1 MNLKQTVAT
10 GLMTVVAFGA
20 LTFMPASA
28 DSLDKAASAPAPI
41 AAVAVA
47 AETPQHLVWD
57 MTYGD
62 QGPMPTTQVMADEPA
77 VSAENRDVVD
87 LSMG

>member
-1 MNLKQTVAT
+1 MKTKQIVAT
-10 GLMTVVAFGA
+10 ALLTAVAFGS

-28 DSLDKAASAPAPI
+28 DSLAASAKTTGTEMN
-41 AAVAVA
+41 VALNGM
-47 AETPQHLVWD
+47 ETPQHLVWD

-62 QGPMPTTQVMADEPA
+62 QTPPAAADEPVV
-77 VSAENRDVVD
+77 VSENTEVID

>member
-1 MNLKQTVAT
+1 MKIKQLVAAAA
-10 GLMTVVAFGA
+10 LTVVAFGS

-28 DSLDKAASAPAPI
+28 DSLDSSAKAAGTEI
-41 AAVAVA
+41 NVALNGM
-47 AETPQHLVWD
+47 ETPQHLVWD

-62 QGPMPTTQVMADEPA
+62 QTPPAAADEP
-77 VSAENRDVVD
+77 VVVTENTEAVD

>member
-1 MNLKQTVAT
+1 MKTKQIVAT
-10 GLMTVVAFGA
+10 ALLTAVAFGS

-28 DSLDKAASAPAPI
+28 DSLGSSAKATGTDAS
-41 AAVAVA
+41 VALNGM
-47 AETPQHLVWD
+47 ETPQQLVWD

-62 QGPMPTTQVMADEPA
+62 QTPTAAADEPVV
-77 VSAENRDVVD
+77 VSENTDVVD

>member
-1 MNLKQTVAT
+1 MKTKQIFATALVAAA
-10 GLMTVVAFGA
+10 AFGS

-28 DSLDKAASAPAPI
+28 DSLESSAKATGTEAS
-41 AAVAVA
+41 VALIGM
-47 AETPQHLVWD
+47 ETPQHLVWD

-62 QGPMPTTQVMADEPA
+62 QTPPDAAADEPVVA
-77 VSAENRDVVD
+77 SENTNVVD

>member
-1 MNLKQTVAT
+1 MKTKQIIAT
-10 GLMTVVAFGA
+10 ALLTAVAFGS

-28 DSLDKAASAPAPI
+28 DSLESSAKATGLDAS
-41 AAVAVA
+41 VAVNA
-47 AETPQHLVWD
+47 TETAQHLVWD

-62 QGPMPTTQVMADEPA
+62 QTPPTDAANEA
-77 VSAENRDVVD
+77 VVATENTNVTD

>member
-1 MNLKQTVAT
+1 MLTILWLLLA
-10 GLMTVVAFGA
+10 VVAFGA

-28 DSLDKAASAPAPI
+28 DSLDKQASAPAQMV
-41 AAVAVA
+41 AVANA

-62 QGPMPTTQVMADEPA
+62 QDPMPTTEVAADESA
-77 VSAENRDVVD
+77 VTAENKDVVD
-87 LSMG
+87 LSVG

>member
-1 MNLKQTVAT
+1 MKTKQIVAT
-10 GLMTVVAFGA
+10 ALLTAIAFGS

-28 DSLDKAASAPAPI
+28 DSLESSAKAAGTEAS
-41 AAVAVA
+41 VALNGM
-47 AETPQHLVWD
+47 ETPQHLVWD

-62 QGPMPTTQVMADEPA
+62 QTPTEAAADEPVVA
-77 VSAENRDVVD
+77 TENSNVTD

>member
-1 MNLKQTVAT
+1 MKTKQIVAT
-10 GLMTVVAFGA
+10 ALLTAVAFGS

-28 DSLDKAASAPAPI
+28 DSLGSSAKAAGTEMT
-41 AAVAVA
+41 VALNGM
-47 AETPQHLVWD
+47 ETPQHLVWD

-62 QGPMPTTQVMADEPA
+62 QTPTAAADEPVV
-77 VSAENRDVVD
+77 VSENLDVVD

>member
-1 MNLKQTVAT
+1 MKTKQIFATALVAAA
-10 GLMTVVAFGA
+10 AFGS

-28 DSLDKAASAPAPI
+28 DSLESSAKATGTEAI
-41 AAVAVA
+41 VALNGM
-47 AETPQHLVWD
+47 ETPQHLVWD

-62 QGPMPTTQVMADEPA
+62 QTPPADSDDA
-77 VSAENRDVVD
+77 VVATENHDVSD